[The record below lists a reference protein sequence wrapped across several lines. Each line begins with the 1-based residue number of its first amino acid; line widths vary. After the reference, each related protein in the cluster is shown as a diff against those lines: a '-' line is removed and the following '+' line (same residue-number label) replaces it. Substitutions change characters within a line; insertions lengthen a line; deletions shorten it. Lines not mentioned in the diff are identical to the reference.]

1 MNLPNSKYHIFIG
14 ISSFLKSNT
23 IFRSLDNC
31 YRTFSY
37 GLGPDPTEKY
47 HVLEVTDGNVI
58 QSLKNEDILEW
69 FNNLNLFGWW
79 NWEGYKLRF
88 YFNNSN
94 YLEMVKNWIMHNY
107 QEVQIEEKI

>member
-14 ISSFLKSNT
+14 ISSFLKSDT

-37 GLGPDPTEKY
+37 GLGPDLTEKY

-58 QSLKNEDILEW
+58 QSLKNEDVLEW
-69 FNNLNLFGWW
+69 FNNLSISVL
-79 NWEGYKLRF
+79 
-88 YFNNSN
+88 
-94 YLEMVKNWIMHNY
+94 
-107 QEVQIEEKI
+107 